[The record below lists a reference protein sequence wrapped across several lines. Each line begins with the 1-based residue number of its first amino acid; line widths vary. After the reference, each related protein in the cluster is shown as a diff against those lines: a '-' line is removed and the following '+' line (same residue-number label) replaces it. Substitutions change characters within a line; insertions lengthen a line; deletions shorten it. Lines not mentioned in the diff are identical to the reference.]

1 MLCFFFFSFA
11 PTAVGIM
18 AVLLLLAPQLPLEV
32 KGANCAQGLERCT
45 PHCLCLEAEKGLWL
59 SIGCGPQSLL
69 PGVPATFN
77 QPRSLLFPPPVLQS

>member
-11 PTAVGIM
+11 PTAVGIT

-45 PHCLCLEAEKGLWL
+45 PTAYVWR
-59 SIGCGPQSLL
+59 
-69 PGVPATFN
+69 
-77 QPRSLLFPPPVLQS
+77 PRRGSGFR